1 MKNKLT
7 KPAISQYIVNRFK
20 DIAGERATAIRNIV
34 YACDEVKR
42 TKMRKLIN
50 DAFRKW
56 STYHYEKPYWF
67 EDAAFH
73 LYFEVVNLV
82 KTYVDPGFDRN
93 YRMWLY

>member
-7 KPAISQYIVNRFK
+7 KPAISQYILKTIN
-20 DIAGERATAIRNIV
+20 DILV